1 MSTRQKVLIGLLSAT
16 ACVLVGGVI
25 VVLFLALS
33 GGGTLGGLP
42 ETPTAVP
49 IIVDAPSIIGLTS
62 DEVQSRYGA
71 YSDAGTLKPGTDQN
85 FPDGGKWLVF
95 SGMGQGE
102 EMQISFRNDGK
113 AASVDYDH
121 LQGRHFVLDDWRL
134 ILRQF
139 NLDVNQMPDKA
150 FQSGLTGRPW
160 KYIWSNYHGYMIT
173 LNDEVG
179 SEYVLVFELFKP

>member
-62 DEVQSRYGA
+62 DEVPEPIRGLQRRWNAKARNRSITFRTVASGWCSRVWVRAKKCRSVFGMTARPRQWITITYK
-71 YSDAGTLKPGTDQN
+71 AG
-85 FPDGGKWLVF
+85 
-95 SGMGQGE
+95 
-102 EMQISFRNDGK
+102 
-113 AASVDYDH
+113 
-121 LQGRHFVLDDWRL
+121 
-134 ILRQF
+134 ILF
-139 NLDVNQMPDKA
+139 
-150 FQSGLTGRPW
+150 W
-160 KYIWSNYHGYMIT
+160 MIG
-173 LNDEVG
+173 D
-179 SEYVLVFELFKP
+179 